1 MQHRHPSPTRRSRT
15 ARHRVQAAGAALA
28 AAGAL
33 VLAGLPGSASAQSD
47 APSHT
52 SPTPSPRDAAATAAV
67 AKTSPEVLKAMQRDL
82 GLTAAQAKAR
92 LVNEAEAGATAGS
105 LQFALGRDFAGAWVT
120 GATSASLTVATTD
133 ARDVAAIEAEGA
145 RALLVRHS
153 VAQLDAAKAKLDR
166 AAKSIRTADAPV
178 WYVDVKSNAVVVNA
192 VRASAAGKLVAAAG
206 VDADLVKIKKTADR
220 PRSFYDIVGGEAY
233 YMGSGGRCSVGF
245 SVTQGATQ
253 GFATAGHC
261 GRAGTTTR
269 GVNQQAQG
277 TFRGSIFPG
286 RDMAWV
292 ATNAQWTATPY
303 VKGAGGQR
311 VGVAG
316 STQSPVGGSICRS
329 GSTTGWHCG
338 TISQHNTSVTYPEG
352 TINGVTRTTV
362 CAEPGDSGGS
372 YISGSQAQGVTSG
385 GSGNCRSGGTT
396 FHQPINPLL
405 QQYQLTLKTTGGG
418 QDPGPGPGD
427 PTDTWAAGS
436 VYAAGDTVTF
446 DGATYRCLQP
456 HQAQPGWEP
465 PSTPALW
472 EQS

>member
-1 MQHRHPSPTRRSRT
+1 MQQHRHASPTRRRCT
-15 ARHRVQAAGAALA
+15 VRRVQAAGAAFA

-33 VLAGLPGSASAQSD
+33 VLAGMPGSASAQTDS
-47 APSHT
+47 P
-52 SPTPSPRDAAATAAV
+52 SPTPYDAAATAAV

-82 GLTAAQAKAR
+82 GISAGQAKSR
-92 LVNEAEAGATAGS
+92 LANEAEAGAVAGS
-105 LQFALGRDFAGAWVT
+105 LQASLGRDFAGAWVG
-120 GATSASLTVATTD
+120 GATSASLTVATID
-133 ARDVAAIEAEGA
+133 ARDVAAIEAKGA
-145 RALLVRHS
+145 RALVVRHS
-153 VAQLDAAKAKLDR
+153 VGQLDAAKAKLDR
-166 AAKSIRTADAPV
+166 AAKSTRTADAPV
-178 WYVDVKSNAVVVNA
+178 WFVDVKSNAVVVNA
-192 VRASAAGKLVAAAG
+192 VKASAAKALVAAAG
-206 VDADLVKIKKTADR
+206 VDSGLVQIKKTADR
-220 PRSFYDIVGGEAY
+220 PRPLYDIVGGEAY

-245 SVTQGATQ
+245 SITQGATQ

-277 TFRGSIFPG
+277 TFRASIFPG

-292 ATNAQWTATPY
+292 AANAQWTSTPY
-303 VKGAGGQR
+303 VKGSGGQR
-311 VGVAG
+311 VSVAG

-352 TINGVTRTTV
+352 TISGVTRTTV

-418 QDPGPGPGD
+418 QDPDPGD
-427 PTDTWAAGS
+427 PSGTWAAGS
-436 VYAAGDTVTF
+436 VYAAGDTVTY

-465 PSTPALW
+465 PATPALW
-472 EQS
+472 EQA